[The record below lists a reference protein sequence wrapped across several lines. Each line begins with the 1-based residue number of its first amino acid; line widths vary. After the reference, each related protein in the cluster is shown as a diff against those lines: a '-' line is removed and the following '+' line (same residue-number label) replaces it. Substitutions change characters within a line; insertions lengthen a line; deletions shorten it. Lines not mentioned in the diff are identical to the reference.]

1 MSEHNST
8 PDQSPT
14 SDSAPAGSNP
24 TAPTQ
29 AYPAETVA
37 PAATT
42 ETKPAKRRG
51 RTALIAGGA
60 ALGAILLVGGG
71 AAIGAAV
78 ADEDDEDRVAGLVA
92 DDRSAGGSVADD
104 DGTADQ
110 GSGDADSGA
119 QGSAAQGTDDDSNDD
134 SGSADASA
142 ASGTAGATSAD
153 ELDAIAR
160 AAASVAEGEPVS
172 IDANRDGSWD
182 VKLRGT
188 DGSEAEVLVSAD
200 GTATVRET
208 EGPDDDDRAP
218 ENILDAATLNT
229 IVAAALAEADGR
241 VIEIDADDDGRS
253 PFDVT
258 IVTAD
263 RRIVEITLDES
274 GAVIGTEID
283 D

>member
-8 PDQSPT
+8 PDLSPT

-29 AYPAETVA
+29 AYPAEPVA
-37 PAATT
+37 PAAAS
-42 ETKPAKRRG
+42 EAKPAKRRG

-110 GSGDADSGA
+110 GSGDVDSGT
-119 QGSAAQGTDDDSNDD
+119 QGSGTQGSDDDGTDDR
-134 SGSADASA
+134 GSDDASA
-142 ASGTAGATSAD
+142 ASGTVGATSAD

-182 VKLRGT
+182 VKLRGA
-188 DGSEAEVLVSAD
+188 DGSEAEILVSAD

-208 EGPDDDDRAP
+208 EGPDADDRAP

-241 VIEIDADDDGRS
+241 VVEIDADDDGRS

-263 RRIVEITLDES
+263 RQIVEITLDES
-274 GAVIGTEID
+274 GAVVGTEID